1 MQFTKFTAVSK
12 VAGTNPRLFAVL
24 RVGSEDTT
32 VALVDLYKLLH
43 ERLDLCRRRGSRV
56 LDDADA
62 PALDRTILVVHGKF
76 ATVKTPSTSGHVLG
90 LDGGL
95 LGAGTE
101 LDDGGR
107 QNASLDLGRAATY

>member
-12 VAGTNPRLFAVL
+12 VAGTDPRLLAVL
-24 RVGSEDTT
+24 RMGGEDTT
-32 VALVDLYKLLH
+32 VALVDLDKLLH
-43 ERLDLCRRRGSRV
+43 ERLDLGRRRRSRV

-62 PALDRTILVVHGKF
+62 PTLDRTILVVHGKL
-76 ATVKTPSTSGHVLG
+76 ATVKTPTTSGHVLG
-90 LDGGL
+90 LDSGL

-107 QNASLDLGRAATY
+107 QNASLDLDRAATF